1 MNIQRRLVY
10 GIALLAALYA
20 GAGQALGL
28 GELQLQSALNQPLQ
42 AVIELQDSEGL
53 DPTDVVVA
61 LADADSFA
69 RAGMHRP
76 HFLADLR
83 FTPALDGQQL
93 VIRVE
98 SQRPVREPYLNFLVQ
113 LTRSNGSLLREYT
126 LLLDPP
132 LYQPEPVMASSP
144 TLVDVAAQ
152 REEVKP
158 VRSASWSSP
167 RAPVAVTDPVATPQ
181 PGTGRYQTVSGD
193 SLWAIARA
201 TRVNEQV
208 TLQQQM
214 DGIAALNPHAFV
226 NGDPGRLRIGQE
238 LILPE
243 TPLGAE
249 ADDSGAAIA
258 PAPIESASAESA
270 AAAPALAGQ
279 PGRLVIEDAF
289 GQTLSEEEEQL
300 HERLNIVE
308 KRLRGLLDELQLRDA
323 QIASLQ
329 AELDRVRQA
338 PAEQQTE
345 PEALS
350 PVPEEVEAGTPG
362 AIEASADWEEPAEQR
377 QSWLMGWWPAS
388 LALLAALLGALL
400 LRRRGEPEQQEL
412 PQVSDAPVPQPI
424 TIPGNRVADPL
435 EGAELYLA
443 YGRLP
448 EAQLMLDKAVA
459 VEPQR
464 IDLRMRLLAVLAEL
478 GDGEGFAAQ
487 EQALRALGADQGQID
502 QLKADHPQLTAAR
515 QSASVGPL

>member
-193 SLWAIARA
+193 SLWTIARA
-201 TRVNEQV
+201 TRGNEEV
-208 TLQQQM
+208 TMQQQM
-214 DGIAALNPHAFV
+214 DAITALNPHAFV
-226 NGDPGRLRIGQE
+226 NGDPSRLRVGQE
-238 LILPE
+238 LTLPE
-243 TPLGAE
+243 TPLDAG
-249 ADDSGAAIA
+249 ADDSLLVSA
-258 PAPIESASAESA
+258 PEALEVGPAESL
-270 AAAPALAGQ
+270 PADPVPVQQA
-279 PGRLVIEDAF
+279 GRLVIEDSIE
-289 GQTLSEEEEQL
+289 QVLSEEEEQL
-300 HERLNIVE
+300 HERLNLVE
-308 KRLRGLLDELQLRDA
+308 KRLRGLLDELELRDA
-323 QIASLQ
+323 QIANLQ
-329 AELDRVRQA
+329 TELGRVRQA
-338 PAEQQTE
+338 PGEQQFE
-345 PEALS
+345 PEVFS
-350 PVPEEVEAGTPG
+350 PVLEEGDAGTPG
-362 AIEASADWEEPAEQR
+362 TTEVSADWEEPVEQR
-377 QSWLMGWWPAS
+377 ANGLVRWWPVL
-388 LALLAALLGALL
+388 LALLAALFGALL
-400 LRRRGEPEQQEL
+400 LRRRREPEQQEL

-424 TIPGNRVADPL
+424 TIPGSRVADPL
-435 EGAELYLA
+435 EGVELYLA

-448 EAQLMLDKAVA
+448 EAQLMLDKAIA
-459 VEPQR
+459 AEPQR

-478 GDGEGFAAQ
+478 DDAEGFAAQ
-487 EQALRALGADQGQID
+487 ERELLELGADHVQIQ
-502 QLKADHPQLTAAR
+502 QLKASHQP
-515 QSASVGPL
+515 ASVDPS